1 MAHPPELRAKL
12 RATYVHDRLNMELA
26 AEKVGVSYATA
37 RRWKSDAENEGDDW
51 EKARSVARIS
61 ADGMQTVAQMLAA
74 DFVPVHQSVMEE
86 IRSAAGVDPLK
97 KAEALAK
104 LADAVT
110 KTAAAIGRFS
120 PEMSRLAAANDC
132 MKAFGEFVMAE
143 HPHLAE
149 GLLEA
154 MEAFI
159 PVLTKEFA

>member
-1 MAHPPELRAKL
+1 MAHPPELRARL
-12 RATYVHDRLNMELA
+12 RTAYVHERLSMELA
-26 AEKVGVSYATA
+26 AERVGVSYATA
-37 RRWKSDAENEGDDW
+37 RRWKSDAEAEGDDW

-74 DFVPVHQSVMEE
+74 DFVPIHHAVMEE
-86 IRSAAGVDPLK
+86 VRAAEGVDPLK
-97 KAEALAK
+97 KAEALSK

-132 MKAFGEFVMAE
+132 MKLFGEFVMAE
-143 HPHLAE
+143 QPHLAE
-149 GLLEA
+149 GLIEA

-159 PVLTKEFA
+159 PVLAREFS

>member
-1 MAHPPELRAKL
+1 MAHPPELRSAL
-12 RATYVHDRLNMELA
+12 RAAYVHERLNMDMA
-26 AEKVGVSYATA
+26 ADKVGVSYATA

-61 ADGMQTVAQMLAA
+61 ADGMQTVAQMLAS
-74 DFVPVHQSVMEE
+74 DFVPIHHAVMEE
-86 IRSAAGVDPLK
+86 VRSAEGVDPLK

-110 KTAAAIGRFS
+110 KTASAIGRFS

-149 GLLEA
+149 SLIEA

-159 PVLTKEFA
+159 PRLARDFG